1 MFQCTGQ
8 RIKVPFFFIALEV
21 LDFIYSLNKALES
34 EINIAF
40 LKNPLYS
47 IRSRLV
53 HTMARITG
61 LGALIH

>member
-8 RIKVPFFFIALEV
+8 RIKVPLFFIALEV

-40 LKNPLYS
+40 LKNPFYS
-47 IRSRLV
+47 IRYRLV

-61 LGALIH
+61 FGALID